1 MEKIWLRSYQ
11 PGVPAEIGLD
21 EHQSLGELFER
32 SVARFRD
39 RPAFVCMGAQ
49 LTYGE
54 LDRLSRDFAC
64 YLQNTLALPP
74 GTRIALMMP
83 NILQYPVCLFGALRA
98 GYVVVNCNPLYTA
111 RELEHQL
118 KDSGAEA
125 IVVLENV
132 ERHISDGLPPRKAT
146 AKAMQEVAALVATSM
161 EQYGVKTG
169 GEKGNVTLTSFDGKY
184 KLVRQMQDRLV
195 FGEQLLAAKALID
208 ECVQAWSKDANDNIR
223 ALVNHAFQT
232 DKEGKINTGRVLGL
246 RSLDIQ
252 DEAWKQAMQ
261 AIADSTKTASTTPY
275 VRFYERDEGTG
286 EYKAISL
293 DVAAV

>member
-1 MEKIWLRSYQ
+1 MATPSTI
-11 PGVPAEIGLD
+11 
-21 EHQSLGELFER
+21 
-32 SVARFRD
+32 
-39 RPAFVCMGAQ
+39 
-49 LTYGE
+49 
-54 LDRLSRDFAC
+54 
-64 YLQNTLALPP
+64 PP
-74 GTRIALMMP
+74 GYWQDASGNLIP
-83 NILQYPVCLFGALRA
+83 ESKVKDIDKLRHQ
-98 GYVVVNCNPLYTA
+98 VVTDLCHMA
-111 RELEHQL
+111 KQR
-118 KDSGAEA
+118 
-125 IVVLENV
+125 
-132 ERHISDGLPPRKAT
+132 RDGLAEFK

-169 GEKGNVTLTSFDGKY
+169 GEKGNVTLTSFDGRY

-286 EYKAISL
+286 EYRAISL

>member
-1 MEKIWLRSYQ
+1 MATPSTI
-11 PGVPAEIGLD
+11 
-21 EHQSLGELFER
+21 
-32 SVARFRD
+32 
-39 RPAFVCMGAQ
+39 
-49 LTYGE
+49 
-54 LDRLSRDFAC
+54 
-64 YLQNTLALPP
+64 PP
-74 GTRIALMMP
+74 GYWQDASGNLIP
-83 NILQYPVCLFGALRA
+83 ESKVKDIDKLRHQ
-98 GYVVVNCNPLYTA
+98 VVTDLCEMA
-111 RELEHQL
+111 KQR
-118 KDSGAEA
+118 
-125 IVVLENV
+125 
-132 ERHISDGLPPRKAT
+132 RDGLAEFK

-169 GEKGNVTLTSFDGKY
+169 GEKGNVTLTSFDGKF

-275 VRFYERDEGTG
+275 VRFYERDDTG
-286 EYKAISL
+286 EYRAISL

>member
-1 MEKIWLRSYQ
+1 MANQ
-11 PGVPAEIGLD
+11 PIP
-21 EHQSLGELFER
+21 
-32 SVARFRD
+32 
-39 RPAFVCMGAQ
+39 
-49 LTYGE
+49 
-54 LDRLSRDFAC
+54 
-64 YLQNTLALPP
+64 
-74 GTRIALMMP
+74 
-83 NILQYPVCLFGALRA
+83 A
-98 GYVVVNCNPLYTA
+98 GYWQDANGNLIPESKVKDIDKLRHQVVTDLCHMA
-111 RELEHQL
+111 KQR
-118 KDSGAEA
+118 
-125 IVVLENV
+125 
-132 ERHISDGLPPRKAT
+132 RDGLAEFK

-169 GEKGNVTLTSFDGKY
+169 GEKGNVTLTSFDGKF

>member
-1 MEKIWLRSYQ
+1 MPTPSTI
-11 PGVPAEIGLD
+11 
-21 EHQSLGELFER
+21 
-32 SVARFRD
+32 
-39 RPAFVCMGAQ
+39 
-49 LTYGE
+49 
-54 LDRLSRDFAC
+54 
-64 YLQNTLALPP
+64 PP
-74 GTRIALMMP
+74 GYWQDASGNLIP
-83 NILQYPVCLFGALRA
+83 ESKVKDIDKLRHQ
-98 GYVVVNCNPLYTA
+98 VVTDLCHMA
-111 RELEHQL
+111 KQR
-118 KDSGAEA
+118 
-125 IVVLENV
+125 
-132 ERHISDGLPPRKAT
+132 RDGLAEFK

-184 KLVRQMQDRLV
+184 RLVRQMQDRLV

-246 RSLDIQ
+246 RSLNIQ

-286 EYKAISL
+286 EYRAISL

>member
-1 MEKIWLRSYQ
+1 MANQ
-11 PGVPAEIGLD
+11 PIP
-21 EHQSLGELFER
+21 
-32 SVARFRD
+32 
-39 RPAFVCMGAQ
+39 
-49 LTYGE
+49 
-54 LDRLSRDFAC
+54 
-64 YLQNTLALPP
+64 
-74 GTRIALMMP
+74 
-83 NILQYPVCLFGALRA
+83 A
-98 GYVVVNCNPLYTA
+98 GYWQDASGSLIPESKIKDIDKLRHQVVTDLCHMA
-111 RELEHQL
+111 KQR
-118 KDSGAEA
+118 
-125 IVVLENV
+125 
-132 ERHISDGLPPRKAT
+132 RDGLAEFK

-286 EYKAISL
+286 EYRAISL

>member
-1 MEKIWLRSYQ
+1 MATPSTI
-11 PGVPAEIGLD
+11 
-21 EHQSLGELFER
+21 
-32 SVARFRD
+32 
-39 RPAFVCMGAQ
+39 
-49 LTYGE
+49 
-54 LDRLSRDFAC
+54 
-64 YLQNTLALPP
+64 PP
-74 GTRIALMMP
+74 GYWQDASGNLIP
-83 NILQYPVCLFGALRA
+83 ESKVKDIDKLRHQ
-98 GYVVVNCNPLYTA
+98 VVTDLCHMA
-111 RELEHQL
+111 KQR
-118 KDSGAEA
+118 
-125 IVVLENV
+125 
-132 ERHISDGLPPRKAT
+132 RDGLAEFK

-169 GEKGNVTLTSFDGKY
+169 GEKGNVTLTSFDGKF
-184 KLVRQMQDRLV
+184 KLVRQMQDRIV
-195 FGEQLLAAKALID
+195 FGEQLMAAKALID

-286 EYKAISL
+286 EYRAISL

>member
-1 MEKIWLRSYQ
+1 MATPSTI
-11 PGVPAEIGLD
+11 
-21 EHQSLGELFER
+21 
-32 SVARFRD
+32 
-39 RPAFVCMGAQ
+39 
-49 LTYGE
+49 
-54 LDRLSRDFAC
+54 
-64 YLQNTLALPP
+64 PP
-74 GTRIALMMP
+74 GYWQDASGNLIP
-83 NILQYPVCLFGALRA
+83 ESKVKDIDKLRHQ
-98 GYVVVNCNPLYTA
+98 VVTDLCHMA
-111 RELEHQL
+111 KQR
-118 KDSGAEA
+118 
-125 IVVLENV
+125 
-132 ERHISDGLPPRKAT
+132 RDGLAEFK

-293 DVAAV
+293 DVAAI